1 MLGKLFKHEFKAQY
15 KIYLG
20 VWAVVLMFAGMS
32 GLSEYLSNHFNSP
45 VFAIFLTITLPFAV
59 ICIFTMF
66 IITLIFSIYRYYT
79 NLIKDE
85 GYLMHTL
92 PVKPFNLHFVKLIVP
107 LVYFLCDILI
117 LFLSV
122 TLINCDFELSWFS
135 YVTDILSEAPGGLIS
150 ACMLLPVSILA
161 MLSLFYACLNI
172 GSLSVNNKG
181 LMAFVSYMV
190 IQTVNQILSIAVLA
204 VAFIVSS
211 GEILDVSETFAY
223 TFSMILEIFFLIIY
237 NVISG
242 YIITKKVNLE

>member
-20 VWAVVLMFAGMS
+20 VWAVVLMFSGMAC
-32 GLSEYLSNHFNSP
+32 LSEYLSKHFNSP

-66 IITLIFSIYRYYT
+66 IVTLIFSIYRYYT

-117 LFLSV
+117 LFLSA